1 MSSIKYKTK
10 RLTES
15 EKRSLGK
22 EYVNRSGKIMKEKTP
37 PSNKVST
44 DFILFRL
51 CFSNNLNKII
61 FIILLVLNFVY
72 CKGIKLDNVKLFLC
86 LCGSYF

>member
-51 CFSNNLNKII
+51 GFSNNL
-61 FIILLVLNFVY
+61 
-72 CKGIKLDNVKLFLC
+72 IKLFSLFYWYLT
-86 LCGSYF
+86 LFIVRE